1 MRRVFATLALAPI
14 LMIAACGD
22 ANEASDSAPASE
34 QAESKADAKAEYK
47 KHVEDDEPSAPEMA
61 ETNPQALKIGT
72 MHQPDSDAYCT
83 LMRESHT
90 FNFDDPDTWRFVFT
104 TSVEGDPQPAQI
116 KINDDV
122 LDFTREMRT
131 KGEDGIET
139 WRYRSADRGIV
150 VELNLKET
158 DSGPEY
164 TNYSGNMAIVEP
176 TQTER
181 MGIKGSCGV

>member
-1 MRRVFATLALAPI
+1 MSRLFATLALAPV
-14 LMIAACGD
+14 LMIAACGNASD
-22 ANEASDSAPASE
+22 ASDSTPPAGK
-34 QAESKADAKAEYK
+34 AEAKAEYK

-104 TSVEGDPQPAQI
+104 TSMEGDPQPAQV
-116 KINDDV
+116 KINDDI
-122 LDFTREMRT
+122 LEFTRESRT
-131 KGEDGIET
+131 KSENGNET

-150 VELNLKET
+150 IELNLKPTE
-158 DSGPEY
+158 SGPEY
-164 TNYSGNMAIVEP
+164 TNYSGNIAIVEP
-176 TQTER
+176 TETER